1 MIQSLQGCGKHAH
14 EDFSS
19 LPLHIQALTLQ
30 KKGVKEGL
38 VINNRGSSLCK
49 HCSSFCEI
57 DTRSMSSRSLSNLGL
72 LGAWS

>member
-30 KKGVKEGL
+30 KK
-38 VINNRGSSLCK
+38 RGKRRFGDQQSW
-49 HCSSFCEI
+49 I
-57 DTRSMSSRSLSNLGL
+57 
-72 LGAWS
+72 